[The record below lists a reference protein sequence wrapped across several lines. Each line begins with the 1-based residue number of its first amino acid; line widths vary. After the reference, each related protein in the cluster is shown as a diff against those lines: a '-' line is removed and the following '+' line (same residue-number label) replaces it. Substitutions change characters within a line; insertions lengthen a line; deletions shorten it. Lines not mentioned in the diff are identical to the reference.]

1 MLLPPRVNPHPA
13 LLLATLP
20 LMGGVGSA
28 LALLSFVGR
37 GQAWH
42 MVDAAGPYSVLM
54 AGAVL
59 GVMLLLAMVLRT
71 SPSAQPAP
79 LVVVVGL
86 AMLPWFLGIAGT
98 HAAMER
104 MLGTLASEVDRGAAL
119 AVLVPG
125 AGQAMVTRMLG
136 AWMSAALLVSV
147 AMGLVLQQGRTA
159 LGQEPSGRLLGAAL
173 GLTLGVSALLVALE
187 AHHLFELLTTLSTQ
201 APETRAGLVS
211 RGIAQLAQLEELR
224 SATLGALG
232 VVALALVGWQ
242 FFLRPEAIMQW
253 VGSLVLV
260 ALAATVLFL
269 DTRPLRLTVRA
280 DWQAEGSRPGA
291 TLRVRDVLAS
301 ALSAMPPATHLRPE
315 P

>member
-13 LLLATLP
+13 LLPALLP
-20 LMGGVGSA
+20 LVGGAGSA

-42 MVDAAGPYSVLM
+42 MVDAAGPYSALLG
-54 AGAVL
+54 GAVL

-71 SPSAQPAP
+71 SPWEQPAP

-104 MLGTLASEVDRGAAL
+104 VLGMLASEADRGAAL

-125 AGQAMVTRMLG
+125 AGEAMVTRMLG

-147 AMGLVLQQGRTA
+147 ALGLVLEQGRTA

-173 GLTLGVSALLVALE
+173 GLALGVTALLVALK
-187 AHHLFELLTTLSTQ
+187 AHHLFELLTTLSAQ
-201 APETRAGLVS
+201 APEARAGLVS
-211 RGIAQLAQLEELR
+211 RGLAQLAHLDELR

-253 VGSLVLV
+253 VGSVVLV

-269 DTRPLRLTVRA
+269 DSRPLQLTVRA
-280 DWQAEGSRPGA
+280 DWQAAGSRPGV
-291 TLRVRDVLAS
+291 TLRVQDVLAS
-301 ALSAMPPATHLRPE
+301 ALNTLPR
-315 P
+315 